1 MGEAERGREA
11 ADQVPVNAAILFHLG
26 LTAYA
31 VSAAMYLAY
40 LLKPAGVSAR
50 FGAWAMGVG
59 FVFHGGAVAFRVMEL
74 ARDGTFRFAE
84 GLSFLAFLT
93 VGAALLV
100 NRFYRVPIIGAF
112 VAPLVL
118 AVLVPAHA
126 IPGAEVPV
134 SGSLVSVV
142 LPLHIGVALA
152 GVALFALGFGVALMY
167 LLLERELK
175 AKKLGAMF
183 RRLPSLQLL
192 DSLNYRL
199 VVLGFVALSVTIV
212 TGALFSEMATG
223 ELVEFGAKQ
232 TFALVAWGLIA
243 AVVALRQTIG
253 WRGRRVAVATMAGF
267 VLMTFAYAGIFV
279 GGAV

>member
-1 MGEAERGREA
+1 M
-11 ADQVPVNAAILFHLG
+11 NAAILFHLG

-31 VSAAMYLAY
+31 VSAALYLAY
-40 LLKPAGVSAR
+40 LIKPSGVGAR

-59 FVFHGGAVAFRVMEL
+59 FLFHGGAVAFRVVDL
-74 ARDGTFRFAE
+74 ASDGTFRFAE

-100 NRFYRVPIIGAF
+100 NRFYRVPVIGAF

-118 AVLVPAHA
+118 AVLIPAHA
-126 IPGAEVPV
+126 IPGAEARVT
-134 SGSLVSVV
+134 GSLVNVV
-142 LPLHIGVALA
+142 LPLHIGVALG

-199 VVLGFVALSVTIV
+199 VVLGFAALSITIA

-223 ELVEFGAKQ
+223 TLVDFGPKQ
-232 TFALVAWGLIA
+232 TFALVAWGLSA

-279 GGAV
+279 GGPV